1 MTYGRPRPRRES
13 WLGRCY
19 HFQPVFF
26 FYISFPPYSF
36 LYSVCYVGIKSSFF
50 FFFFFPPPSLS
61 LFLIATLLLWNTSVT
76 PSEPVR
82 EEIKK
87 LLMRRQV
94 LIENKSF
101 LIEREKMKMKIKKPS
116 TPALGIELG
125 TSRLRTCIALYVSF
139 LRGHQKTVEKKSN

>member
-1 MTYGRPRPRRES
+1 MKYLRYPIRTSPR
-13 WLGRCY
+13 G
-19 HFQPVFF
+19 
-26 FYISFPPYSF
+26 
-36 LYSVCYVGIKSSFF
+36 
-50 FFFFFPPPSLS
+50 
-61 LFLIATLLLWNTSVT
+61 N
-76 PSEPVR
+76 
-82 EEIKK
+82 KK

-139 LRGHQKTVEKKSN
+139 LRGHEKTVEKKSN

>member
-1 MTYGRPRPRRES
+1 M
-13 WLGRCY
+13 GRCY

-50 FFFFFPPPSLS
+50 SSFSSPPSLS
-61 LFLIATLLLWNTSVT
+61 LSFPHRHFIAMKYLRYPIRTS
-76 PSEPVR
+76 PR
-82 EEIKK
+82 GNKK

-139 LRGHQKTVEKKSN
+139 LRGHEKTVEKKIKLSENELLEYESRC